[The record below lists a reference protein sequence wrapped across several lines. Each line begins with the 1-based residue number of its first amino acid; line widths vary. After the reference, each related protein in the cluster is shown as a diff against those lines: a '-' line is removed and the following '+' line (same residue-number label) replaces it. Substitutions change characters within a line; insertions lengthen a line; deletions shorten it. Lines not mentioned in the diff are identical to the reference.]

1 MVNSLRNNLK
11 DLGKILWRQR
21 YLQAMI
27 LPVLVWLVLFKY
39 LPMLGIQIAFKNY
52 KLALGIWASPWK
64 GLANIKEVLNDV
76 NIYKAAFNTVGI
88 SALKLVFYF
97 PAPII
102 FALMLNEV
110 PGQKLKRVLQ
120 TVSYFPHFIAYSV
133 VALMITIWLSPT
145 TGFVNALL
153 VNLGLVKE
161 PVLFLGIADA
171 FWWIVI
177 VIELWKN
184 IGWGSIIYLAA
195 ITGVDQNLY
204 EAATVDGAGRFKKI
218 IHITLPSIRSTV
230 VALFILQV
238 GNIFGGANFDLCYLL
253 GNSLNVTRSD
263 ILETYVLRIG
273 ISLGRFSYGTAVG
286 LLLSIIS
293 MILVLSANS
302 ISKRVLG
309 EGLF

>member
-1 MVNSLRNNLK
+1 MENTIAKRKDNLFK
-11 DLGKILWRQR
+11 VLWRQR

-27 LPVLVWLVLFKY
+27 LPILVWLVLFKY

-64 GLANIKEVLNDV
+64 GLDNIKEVLNDV
-76 NIYKAAFNTVGI
+76 NIYKAALNTIGI
-88 SALKLVFYF
+88 SAMKLVFYF

-110 PGQKLKRVLQ
+110 PGHRLKRVLQ

-133 VALMITIWLSPT
+133 VALMVTLWLSPS
-145 TGFVNALL
+145 TGFVNNVLL
-153 VNLGLVKE
+153 NLGLVQQ
-161 PVLFLGIADA
+161 PILFLGIADA
-171 FWWIVI
+171 FWWIVL
-177 VIELWKN
+177 VVELWKN

-218 IHITLPSIRSTV
+218 LHITLPCIRSTI

-238 GNIFGGANFDLCYLL
+238 GNIFHGANFDLCYLL

-273 ISLGRFSYGTAVG
+273 ISMARFSYGTAVG

-293 MILVLSANS
+293 MALVLTANS
-302 ISKRVLG
+302 ISKRALG